1 MATPAVP
8 EQKFVAES
16 VGDVHDQVG
25 EDEGRTGELHGSDP
39 DAEVVDRGSGL
50 PEPGPGCR
58 GGQEGRAIA
67 RRDVEG
73 VVNLPAWTRESWVET
88 NPPVSGPGFGDRVV
102 YSGVRVQVGG
112 EPDPAPSRDAVLAQD
127 ADRQQRVVTAAAL
140 DTLCLAAL
148 VLQR

>member
-1 MATPAVP
+1 MAPIRTPRSSIEAPDCRNPDQAAAAV
-8 EQKFVAES
+8 KK
-16 VGDVHDQVG
+16 G
-25 EDEGRTGELHGSDP
+25 EPSAG
-39 DAEVVDRGSGL
+39 
-50 PEPGPGCR
+50 
-58 GGQEGRAIA
+58 
-67 RRDVEG
+67 RDVEG

-88 NPPVSGPGFGDRVV
+88 NPPVTGPGFGDRVV